1 MISCLMII
9 NLRGDV
15 LIYRDYKGD
24 IRRSEANAFC
34 SYLLSAKETENVP
47 VQYHQGVSY
56 MHIA

>member
-24 IRRSEANAFC
+24 IKRSEANAFC
-34 SYLLSAKETENVP
+34 SYLLSAKEVENVP
-47 VQYHQGVSY
+47 V
-56 MHIA
+56 